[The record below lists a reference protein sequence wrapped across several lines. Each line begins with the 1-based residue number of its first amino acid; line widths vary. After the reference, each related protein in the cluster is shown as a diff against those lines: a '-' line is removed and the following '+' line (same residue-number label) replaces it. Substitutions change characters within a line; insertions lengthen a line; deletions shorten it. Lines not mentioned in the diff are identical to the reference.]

1 LCKQYKK
8 EGAKGLVSK
17 KRGSRGNHRLP
28 DELKQKALDLIWD
41 KYPDFGP
48 TLAQEKLIE
57 LDRLKLSVGTI
68 RNLMIKNSIWEVR
81 KVKKKVIHQMRERR
95 SKYGELIQID
105 GSPHDWFEGKS
116 PKCTLIVFVDDAT
129 SKLIYLKFE
138 NAETTW
144 AYLDGVKSTI
154 SKEGIPQAYYS
165 DRHGIFK
172 VNRPKALSGDGM
184 TQFGRIIKDM
194 GIKSICA
201 TTPQAKGRVERVN
214 RVLQDRLVK
223 ELRLNAIST
232 IEEANA
238 FLPSFMEKY
247 NQRFAK
253 EPKSQLNAHKKVP
266 QNWDLDRNFRLRE
279 SRYLSKNL
287 TFQYN
292 NKLYQIKTDRPTY
305 ALRKARVDVFE
316 NKEGNIIIE
325 YKNQKLL
332 YTIYEEHAFQGEAVN
347 SKELNYKL
355 DNLFKKKHNPSKKHP
370 WRSSY
375 NAKSKTTLYV

>member
-1 LCKQYKK
+1 
-8 EGAKGLVSK
+8 
-17 KRGSRGNHRLP
+17 
-28 DELKQKALDLIWD
+28 
-41 KYPDFGP
+41 
-48 TLAQEKLIE
+48 
-57 LDRLKLSVGTI
+57 
-68 RNLMIKNSIWEVR
+68 M
-81 KVKKKVIHQMRERR
+81 
-95 SKYGELIQID
+95 
-105 GSPHDWFEGKS
+105 
-116 PKCTLIVFVDDAT
+116 
-129 SKLIYLKFE
+129 
-138 NAETTW
+138 
-144 AYLDGVKSTI
+144 KSTI

-253 EPKSQLNAHKKVP
+253 EPKSQFNAHKKVP
-266 QNWDLDRNFRLRE
+266 QNWDLDRNFRLHE

-332 YTIYEEHAFQGEAVN
+332 YTIYEEHAFQGEAVS

-375 NAKSKTTLYV
+375 NAKSKATLYV